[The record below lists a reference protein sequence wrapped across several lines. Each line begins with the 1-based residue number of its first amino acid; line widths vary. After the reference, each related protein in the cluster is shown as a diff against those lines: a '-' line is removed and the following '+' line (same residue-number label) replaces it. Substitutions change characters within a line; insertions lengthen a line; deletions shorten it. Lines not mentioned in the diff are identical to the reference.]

1 MYALMAVLMFIAGIG
16 HLAIWT
22 RLHCMIHSLPY
33 KQWLIDLGEYTCY
46 LMSVL
51 IPAVFLY
58 WWMQQPLNPQVSA
71 NETVQY
77 STMYYV
83 WLSYGG
89 ISLVAFVAAS
99 LLWLLYQRDAQI
111 ASSYFNERLLA
122 SFDFSDLAPQ
132 LLTST
137 STQVA
142 SLLPGNEILRLE
154 VDRKEIFLP
163 RLPDE
168 LDGFTITHL
177 SDLHLKGHMAED
189 FYRKVVNQANDLQS
203 EMIVIAGDIFDR
215 TQCFAWTRTLAEL
228 SAECGIYFILGNHEV
243 RTHDAAGCRKTLADE
258 GFIDLGARH
267 MSLLIRGYPV
277 VLAGN
282 ELPWHIPAADMST
295 LDESQYD
302 QRPLKILLSHTPDQI
317 GWARSCDFDLML
329 AGHNHGGQIRLPFI
343 GPIVSPSW
351 YGTRYAGGMYYF
363 DPTVMHVS
371 RGISGTS
378 PLRWNCT
385 PEITQLVLRQVD
397 QT

>member
-1 MYALMAVLMFIAGIG
+1 MYALIAVLMLIAGIG

-33 KQWLIDLGEYTCY
+33 KQCLIDLGEYTCY

-51 IPAVFLY
+51 IPTIFLL
-58 WWMQQPLNPQVSA
+58 WWMQQPLNPQLSA

-77 STMYYV
+77 STMYYL
-83 WLSYGG
+83 WLIYGV
-89 ISLVAFVAAS
+89 ISMVAFSAAS
-99 LLWLLYQRDAQI
+99 LLWLLYQREAQV
-111 ASSYFNERLLA
+111 ASGYFNERLLA

-137 STQVA
+137 STQLA

-154 VDRKEIFLP
+154 VDRKEVFLP
-163 RLPDE
+163 RLPKE

-189 FYRKVVNQANDLQS
+189 FYRKVVDQANDLQS

-215 TQCFAWTRTLAEL
+215 TKCFAWSRTLAEL
-228 SAECGIYFILGNHEV
+228 SAECGVYFILGNHEV
-243 RTHDAAGCRKTLADE
+243 RTHDTDGCRKALVDE
-258 GFIDLGARH
+258 GFIDLGGRH
-267 MSLLIRGYPV
+267 LSLIIRGYPV

-282 ELPWHIPAADMST
+282 ELPWHIPAADMQS
-295 LDESQYD
+295 LDESQFD
-302 QRPLKILLSHTPDQI
+302 QHPFKILLAHTPDQI
-317 GWARSCDFDLML
+317 GWAQAFDFDLML
-329 AGHNHGGQIRLPFI
+329 SGHNHGGQIRLPGI
-343 GPIVSPSW
+343 GAIVSPSW
-351 YGTRYAGGMYYF
+351 HGTRYSGGMFYCK
-363 DPTVMHVS
+363 PTLLHVS
-371 RGISGTS
+371 RGISGTN
-378 PLRWNCT
+378 PLRWNCP